1 MKKQRVLL
9 IVLAVLIIAL
19 AGVYFAL
26 RGWNQTQEEGAEE
39 QSVPVA
45 ALSDITALS
54 ITNQYG
60 TYAFTKGEEGW
71 SYDADSAFPLDGSYL
86 DTVADVLSDLTA
98 QRAFEEP
105 DALSGYGL
113 DDPACS
119 VSARTGAGEE
129 LTVLVGNTVG
139 GNYYAKT
146 DAADTVYTISSGL
159 YNALDYQLNDLVAV
173 EDIPA
178 AGEAAL
184 VSLQVTHSGAQFTL
198 TKQTEET
205 PTAQESDPE
214 TSADPESS
222 EAPAESTQPEVTY
235 HWLLDGT
242 EVEKGE
248 VLSTALGELAYLGFD
263 ACYEYA
269 PDETVLAQCGLDSP
283 ALRLVVTTQ
292 DKAYALSIGGT
303 DEGGAYYARLNDD
316 GPVYLLNADS
326 AQALI
331 ALTYEAVTAGE

>member
-39 QSVPVA
+39 QSVPVT

-119 VSARTGAGEE
+119 VSVQTSAGEQI
-129 LTVLVGNTVG
+129 TVLVGNTVG
-139 GNYYAKT
+139 SNYYAKT
-146 DAADTVYTISSGL
+146 DASDTVYTISGDL
-159 YNALDYQLNDLVAV
+159 YNALNYQLNDLVAV

-178 AGEAAL
+178 AGEASL
-184 VSLQVTHSGAQFTL
+184 VSLQITRSEESFTL

-205 PTAQESDPE
+205 QTAQESDPE

-242 EVEKGE
+242 EIEKGE

-292 DKAYALSIGGT
+292 DNAYALSIGGT

-331 ALTYEAVTAGE
+331 ALTYEAVTAGA